1 MRIFYIFWFFFC
13 SGWGYLFATFPN
25 ENAPP
30 FLQVAATFPA
40 ALATTL
46 VLIWLE
52 LRRLPNA
59 EGASAPSFRL
69 KPWNRP
75 MGMFLFVGTTFAFAG
90 LWGTGLAWA
99 FDLSSLATALQ
110 VMFTG
115 LGLVVGCHAAPR
127 LFPRRFCLS

>member
-13 SGWGYLFATFPN
+13 SGWGYLLATFPN

-40 ALATTL
+40 AFATTL

-52 LRRLPNA
+52 VSRLPNA
-59 EGASAPSFRL
+59 EEASAPTFRL

-75 MGMFLFVGTTFAFAG
+75 MGMVLFCRDYLRIRRPMGYWF
-90 LWGTGLAWA
+90 
-99 FDLSSLATALQ
+99 
-110 VMFTG
+110 G
-115 LGLVVGCHAAPR
+115 LG
-127 LFPRRFCLS
+127 F